1 MVSAGEHAHVAQGP
15 GELDGVA
22 ADSSHRRSMRPFV
35 RLPAFAI
42 FSTVLLQA
50 TTVGAF
56 ASGNLPRLALD
67 VNGPRSGAARGVR
80 PSLHRSPMCTISADP
95 ERLQTMVRSAGR
107 TVVMQFRDLRELG
120 IKTTGF
126 LRRGQRAPHQQ
137 ALRSTTE
144 LSAWLEEDAGCD
156 LSLWGVGKAKEPE
169 HLLKELRKG
178 ESFLRPDGT
187 RALKVAKVRV
197 FDGDYELVEVSQI
210 LGAKLTDDGIVSG
223 GILKERHG
231 RHLAEKFMPG
241 ETPIQACGRG
251 IAEELEQIVGKNPAI
266 HVLNQDGRVSAWEE
280 EDKSTSYP
288 GLASVYQLY
297 FLECEVEGLNRAATG
312 MTFYTGENCDLDGH
326 CDKVHVWEWRK
337 REPGPTVAP
346 AGCRT
351 IDATLWKS

>member
-1 MVSAGEHAHVAQGP
+1 
-15 GELDGVA
+15 
-22 ADSSHRRSMRPFV
+22 MRPFV

-42 FSTVLLQA
+42 VSTVLLQA

-56 ASGNLPRLALD
+56 ASANLPRLA
-67 VNGPRSGAARGVR
+67 RSGAARSAR
-80 PSLHRSPMCTISADP
+80 PSLHWSPTCTISADP
-95 ERLQTMVRSAGR
+95 DQLQTMVRSAGR
-107 TVVMQFRDLRELG
+107 SVVTQFRDLRELG
-120 IKTTGF
+120 TGF
-126 LRRGQRAPHQQ
+126 LRRGHRAPHQQ
-137 ALRSTTE
+137 ALSSTKE
-144 LSAWLEEDAGCD
+144 LSGWLEDYAGCD
-156 LSLWGVGKAKEPE
+156 LSLWGVGKAKQPE
-169 HLLKELRKG
+169 QLLKELRNG

-210 LGAKLTDDGIVSG
+210 LGAKLTDDGVVSG

-231 RHLAEKFMPG
+231 RHLAEKFKPG

-251 IAEELEQIVGKNPAI
+251 IAEELEQVVGKNPAI

-326 CDKVHVWEWRK
+326 CDKVHVWEWRR